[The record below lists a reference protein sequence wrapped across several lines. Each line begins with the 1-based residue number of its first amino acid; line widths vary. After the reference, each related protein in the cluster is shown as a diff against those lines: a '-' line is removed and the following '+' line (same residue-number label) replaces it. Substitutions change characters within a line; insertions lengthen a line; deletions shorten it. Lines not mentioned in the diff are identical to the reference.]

1 MGNFFQD
8 VIQPDPR
15 FNNVDCISALDLL
28 EPTMRG
34 KVQSIIADAKAHGFD
49 CMVFETYRSQAR
61 QQQLFNQGATE
72 LRKVGVHHYGLA
84 CDIVKSVNGQPS
96 WKGDFSLLGRL
107 ARQYGLIWGGDWGRP
122 NVHHSFVDEVHVQWC
137 SLARQADLFR
147 GAWYPV
153 VGYDPYADG

>member
-8 VIQPDPR
+8 VIQTDPR
-15 FNNVDCISALDLL
+15 FDSVDCIKTLDLL
-28 EPTMRG
+28 EPIMRG
-34 KVQSIIADAKAHGFD
+34 KVQAIIADAKAHGFD

-61 QQQLFNQGATE
+61 QQQLFDQHATE

-84 CDIVKSVNGQPS
+84 CDIVKSINGQPS

-107 ARQYGLIWGGDWGRP
+107 ARQHGLIWGGDWT
-122 NVHHSFVDEVHVQWC
+122 SLVDESHVQWC

-147 GAWYPV
+147 GTWYPV
-153 VGYDPYADG
+153 AGYDPYAD

>member
-1 MGNFFQD
+1 MSNFFTD

-15 FNNVDCISALDLL
+15 FNSTDCISTLDLL
-28 EPTMRG
+28 EPIMRG

-61 QQQLFNQGATE
+61 QQQLFNQGATQ

-84 CDIVKSVNGQPS
+84 CDIVKSINGQPS

-107 ARQYGLIWGGDWGRP
+107 ARQYGLIWGGDWT
-122 NVHHSFVDEVHVQWC
+122 SFVDEAHVQWC
-137 SLARQADLFR
+137 SLKRQADLFR
-147 GAWYPV
+147 GTWYPAA
-153 VGYDPYADG
+153 GYDPYADG